1 MGMDMKIG
9 FLRRCSNSACVIL
22 MTLLLCVTATLC
34 AEDWPEWRGKGR
46 LGIWNETGILE
57 KFPKE
62 GLKFKWRTPIK
73 AGYAGPAVSNGKV
86 FVFDFEVDPEA
97 GFVEGEERLVCLD
110 EETGEVLWSY
120 GWEINYRVL
129 MASYA
134 IGPRATPT
142 VDGKR
147 VYALGATGR
156 LVCVDVDT
164 GMLIWSKDFREDYGT
179 SVPTWGVTGAPLVH
193 EDLLI
198 CIVGG
203 VPDARVVAFDKLTGN
218 ESWRAIRSDSEM
230 GYGQPVIFREG
241 GALQLIIWH
250 PTALASLNPESG
262 KVYWEL
268 PFEVRSGMTVAT
280 PVKSENFILVS
291 QFYGGSLLADLD
303 RTSPTATEL
312 WKVGGSSER
321 PESTAGLHAL
331 ITTPIIQGDYIY
343 GVCSYGQLRCLDLR
357 TGKRVWESDKITD
370 IARWAAVFMVRNGD
384 RYFIN
389 NDRGELII
397 AQFSPDGYNEID
409 RTKLIEPTSNS
420 RYGSR
425 GGRRRPQDRIVNWS
439 HPAYA
444 NRHIFARND
453 NEIICASLAKDSGAN

>member
-1 MGMDMKIG
+1 
-9 FLRRCSNSACVIL
+9 
-22 MTLLLCVTATLC
+22 
-34 AEDWPEWRGKGR
+34 
-46 LGIWNETGILE
+46 
-57 KFPKE
+57 
-62 GLKFKWRTPIK
+62 
-73 AGYAGPAVSNGKV
+73 
-86 FVFDFEVDPEA
+86 
-97 GFVEGEERLVCLD
+97 
-110 EETGEVLWSY
+110 
-120 GWEINYRVL
+120 
-129 MASYA
+129 
-134 IGPRATPT
+134 
-142 VDGKR
+142 
-147 VYALGATGR
+147 
-156 LVCVDVDT
+156 
-164 GMLIWSKDFREDYGT
+164 
-179 SVPTWGVTGAPLVH
+179 
-193 EDLLI
+193 
-198 CIVGG
+198 
-203 VPDARVVAFDKLTGN
+203 
-218 ESWRAIRSDSEM
+218 
-230 GYGQPVIFREG
+230 
-241 GALQLIIWH
+241 
-250 PTALASLNPESG
+250 
-262 KVYWEL
+262 
-268 PFEVRSGMTVAT
+268 MTVAT